1 MFTLGML
8 VGAFVAGVVLVM
20 LVPPQYEDW
29 LRQWIINKWQ
39 KLTKKG

>member
-8 VGAFVAGVVLVM
+8 VGAFIAGVVLVM
-20 LVPPQYEDW
+20 LVPPKYEDW
-29 LRQWIINKWQ
+29 LRQWIIKQWQ